1 MKVNREKTWL
11 EIIHELEEAGRE
23 DVVWKYVTVL
33 RGPDF
38 GTDVV
43 KRVFTAPLRC
53 VTPYGLG
60 VNYSIDLDA
69 DLVKVAFEELA
80 FSTHTISP
88 HYINH
93 LLMVWEEFSP
103 RVYKI
108 LDRFQK
114 QYIDIPTLALDYMEA
129 LREWLERTTVLPFSK
144 VGKITEKEKPYYIVV
159 EGKSNIISFCKTKEE
174 ALSVLDK
181 IDMDGLEFT
190 IYEVKLCMKVIS
202 QDNVVA
208 DITEKWKEV
217 KY

>member
-11 EIIHELEEAGRE
+11 EIIHELEKTGRE

-53 VTPYGLG
+53 ATPYGIG
-60 VNYSIDLDA
+60 VNYDLDV

-80 FSTHTISP
+80 FSTRTISP
-88 HYINH
+88 HYIDH
-93 LLMVWEEFSP
+93 LLQVWDEFAP

-108 LDRFQK
+108 LYEFRK
-114 QYIDIPTLALDYMEA
+114 QTTDILVLALDYIEA
-129 LREWLERTTVLPFSK
+129 LGEWLERTTVLPFSK
-144 VGKITEKEKPYYIVV
+144 VGKMAEKEKPYYIVV
-159 EGKSNIISFCKTKEE
+159 EGESNIISFCKTKEE

-181 IDMDGLEFT
+181 IDMDGRPMLEFT

-202 QDNVVA
+202 QDNIV
-208 DITEKWKEV
+208 EKWKEV
-217 KY
+217 KLNG